1 MSSLDDSASRFH
13 RGPKFTAAERKF
25 RGLKL
30 APPSPGPPSF
40 LQMSRME
47 ERYPPNAL
55 EGDQEIV
62 TIEVGEEG
70 RVFRM
75 HKSVLSEVSQFF
87 VKAFKGDFK
96 EGKERKMKLADVEPE
111 VFKIIGHWI
120 YTRELP
126 SVKDADGNDV
136 ELLWEY
142 LMSSAYIFAEVYLI
156 EQLAKDIHCCYRE
169 RYRSN
174 TSYPR
179 AITIMRVFKNVRED
193 ASLCQLFVERF
204 SNHWDPLLASAI
216 DKKLYNELPQSFAL
230 KCMLKFSDKLKKR
243 SGASSASA
251 SPRSS
256 AKAESKE
263 TARSPLRFDLRP
275 RPIPLHTP
283 GTVSP

>member
-1 MSSLDDSASRFH
+1 MFSLDDSASRFH

-126 SVKDADGNDV
+126 
-136 ELLWEY
+136 
-142 LMSSAYIFAEVYLI
+142 AYIFAEVYLI